1 MAKKV
6 KIHEMSVEE
15 LIAKRA
21 ELKKE
26 YFDLRCQAV
35 VGHVENPLLKR
46 TLRRQIAALNTVIRA
61 KEIASE
67 VSK

>member
-15 LIAKRA
+15 LTAKRA

-35 VGHVENPLLKR
+35 VGVEHGDQGERNRL
-46 TLRRQIAALNTVIRA
+46 
-61 KEIASE
+61 
-67 VSK
+67 

>member
-1 MAKKV
+1 MAKKI
-6 KIHEMSVEE
+6 KLHEMSMEE
-15 LIAKRA
+15 LTAKRA
-21 ELKKE
+21 EIKKE

-61 KEIASE
+61 KELASE
-67 VSK
+67 EIK

>member
-6 KIHEMSVEE
+6 KLHEMSMEE
-15 LIAKRA
+15 LTAKRA
-21 ELKKE
+21 EIKKE

-46 TLRRQIAALNTVIRA
+46 TLRRQIAALSTVIRA
-61 KEIASE
+61 KELASE
-67 VSK
+67 EIK